1 MKKKIWLI
9 IVVALLVVTCG
20 VIALLRFTG
29 GSRTSID
36 NTPEP
41 DVSGTSKVLVAY
53 FSWSGNGQQLAH
65 WIAEETGGDLFRI
78 LTEEPYGEDFDSTAE
93 RAQTELND
101 GARPALSVHID
112 PKVMAQY
119 DTIYLGFPVWWYDLP
134 TPVWTFLEE
143 YDLSGKTIIPFFSH
157 NGSSDGAN
165 SLNRITELAN
175 GASVRV
181 EDAFSIRGNR
191 VSGAEKQVKEW
202 AASQNSRT

>member
-9 IVVALLVVTCG
+9 IVIALLILAGG

-53 FSWSGNGQQLAH
+53 FSWSGNGQQMAR

-93 RAQTELND
+93 RAQAELND
-101 GARPALSVHID
+101 GTRPALSVHID

-175 GASVRV
+175 GASVQV

-191 VSGAEKQVKEW
+191 VSDAEKQVKEW
-202 AASQNSRT
+202 AALQNGRT